1 MKELEKA
8 RCPKCGLEDHVI
20 PIIYSCSRSD
30 YEKYCA
36 LEKEGKVLMAGCV
49 LSVETPK
56 FYCKKCKY
64 NIWPEELKAQE

>member
-1 MKELEKA
+1 MKELAKA
-8 RCPKCGLEDHVI
+8 TCPKCGQEDQVI

-30 YEKYCA
+30 YEIYSA

-56 FYCKKCKY
+56 FYCKRCKY
-64 NIWPEELKAQE
+64 NIWKEELK